1 MATDPLTDATEART
15 LLELAVAWDSAPE
28 LTDIEVDQLFALAS
42 SENDDAETVYTG
54 IDLNRSASL
63 GWQWKAGK
71 VAGYFTTALPD
82 GMKFNREQVYE
93 HCMTMAANYA
103 NGVLSVIGTG
113 LPGARRSGIA
123 SVGLMTSTSADYW
136 ESQA

>member
-1 MATDPLTDATEART
+1 MATDPLTSEAQART
-15 LLELAVAWDSAPE
+15 LLEQATAWNNAPE
-28 LTDIEVDQLFALAS
+28 LTEAEVDDLMDLAA
-42 SENDDAETVYTG
+42 SENDAEETVYTG
-54 IDLNRSASL
+54 TDLNRAASL

-71 VAGYFTTALPD
+71 VAGYFTTALPE

-103 NGVLSVIGTG
+103 TGALSVIGTS
-113 LPGARRSGIA
+113 LPGRRQSGIV

-136 ESQA
+136 EQQ

>member
-1 MATDPLTDATEART
+1 MATDPLTDATQART
-15 LLELAVAWDSAPE
+15 LLEQATAWDSDPV
-28 LTDIEVDQLFALAS
+28 LTSTEVDDLMDLAA
-42 SENDDAETVYTG
+42 SENDDSDTVYTG
-54 IDLNRSASL
+54 ADLNRAASL

-103 NGVLSVIGTG
+103 SGILSVIGTG
-113 LPGARRSGIA
+113 LPGRRTSGIA

-136 ESQA
+136 ETQ